1 MSARTVAFIF
11 SASAALFSQT
21 IYAQAPAP
29 AATQPAVNALPT
41 GGKVVAG
48 AATISQ
54 TQTANS
60 ATMNVNQTSQ
70 RAVVNWDS
78 FNVGKNAQVNFNQP
92 NQNAV
97 ILNRV
102 TGGNASVINGAINA
116 NGQVVLVN
124 PNGVAFGR
132 GAQVD
137 AAGVVA
143 STLDIS
149 NKEFME
155 GKSTFRGNGK
165 GTIVNEG
172 KITTNVE
179 GGYIALLAPEV
190 RNQGYLLAKKGS
202 GTVAMAAGEQI
213 TLNFQNNYLI
223 SVKVDTGTYNA
234 LIENKRVVEVNGGL
248 VVVAAGSAHQLMA
261 SVIKNTG
268 RISASTAVNNGGVIE
283 LVANTVTQAGKV
295 SANSQSAQ
303 GGQINIVGNDI
314 TIAQNSK
321 TEAKGA
327 TGGGQV
333 NIGLASTQVS
343 GGTQVNA
350 QNPSAQSNTQAEA
363 TIKSNAQA
371 ASSAKQMARTVTIEQ
386 GAIIDTS
393 ATQSGNGGTIAIWS
407 EIKTAVAGI
416 LKSTGGALSGNGGF
430 IETSSKGTVAL
441 APAVSVNTGA
451 NNKTG
456 KSGTWLLD
464 PIDLTIDSAAANVIS
479 AALSNN
485 NVTIEV
491 NANTTACPSLGG
503 CTQNGTGSLTIASGA
518 DILKAGGNMTTLTL
532 NSSGIFNLNANISG
546 QNLNVIINSSIAYL
560 NVGSSITASEVTVQ
574 AQTIYA
580 AGNIQT
586 SPYNLANNSNS
597 LGNAIKLL
605 AQAIY
610 VSGGLSL
617 NVNLPSNSV
626 QIVTVGGVAKR
637 PDELPSYLIAQNNN
651 QISNLNQ
658 VYSAAAANDAN
669 VIQVLQAKP
678 VSQSNVIY
686 LTASHQ
692 LNINSTAQV
701 LANGTTGGSIY
712 AQAPAINTQAGSVV
726 QANGNNGPG
735 GVIAFSGDQITL
747 AGNIAA
753 NGSTDGG
760 SITLIAHN
768 GDLTI
773 NSSTIQTNGSNG
785 RGGSIGISA
794 NNHLA
799 ITSSGIEATGYTQGG
814 KILIGNDAKN
824 GTLPFALS
832 ATLDQYSSLNTAQ
845 LDSNQA
851 NQNGGFIET
860 SGQTLSMMASINAG
874 RGGMWL
880 IDPTNVTISTT
891 TGSYSGSDPRV
902 FTNQTNVSATQIQD
916 AINNGISV
924 QIIADGTI
932 TQTANL
938 SFSIAAGSST
948 SLTLDN
954 SSGTAQAITLTGTT
968 TNVGAGDLNLNYI
981 SNGQIKINGAINS
994 TSTGKINVVARTS
1007 YATNNLTTC
1016 TSGACASI
1024 YNSSSAS
1031 ITTKGGYVVMDA
1043 TGGIVSGSTVTI
1055 GAVQNG
1061 PIYLNAGINTTT
1073 AGTSVSGAGG
1083 NFSLAASAN
1092 LASGIGSF
1100 EPNVAPLNI
1109 GGDVNIQ
1116 LKNGSSAS
1124 YGFVVAS
1131 YATTSPIT
1139 AYGNIDITSIGAS
1152 TSGVGLI
1159 YLTSALTSTT
1169 GNITLTAT
1177 STNST
1182 STTNAGVSGTANG
1195 TLTANAGVI
1204 TINSTSNAS
1213 TAVSLPGAMSA
1224 KSIAITGTSTTAA
1237 TIVSLGA
1244 MTINSGGADL
1254 SVTANNAAG
1263 GANTGI
1269 TQTGTITNNANGG
1282 NISFISNNVIN
1293 QTGAITL
1300 AANTSGTASTVLYD
1314 TTTGAK
1320 TSNITAGAL
1329 TVSSGSTSAVNYVI
1343 KTAGAGINPGILSV
1357 PGSVLLDN
1365 TYGGTAGVGGTPT
1378 SGYITLSNSGTL
1390 TNAITGINVNSVITA
1405 GTGITLKGASQ
1416 TNYYSVSLTAAIT
1429 TSSGS
1434 IDLIGSGINY
1444 SVYSSAAGVMT
1455 AATGA
1460 INITGNATTGQ
1471 AVQLAGAITAHT
1483 GITIDANGTTA
1494 ATIATVGAM
1503 TLGYGYYSGD
1513 ISNPNMISSATGASG
1528 SLMGAFSGST
1538 LPVIT
1543 AAVLSGASVPGTIVT
1558 TAAILQSTTA
1568 TTATYLV
1575 AFSDGTYTKMVQV
1588 VLTASNGNL
1597 YATETLAKY
1606 KTTQL
1611 ATGSDINLYGGT
1623 TNLSSIWTGATA
1635 MTLATSSGVT
1645 GYGAANIILSGS
1657 GYIPN
1662 APSGNITITA
1672 NNTAGGGN
1680 TGITQ
1685 SGAITN
1691 NASGSNITFT
1701 SNNLINQTGAISLAA
1716 NKSGNTA
1723 TVTYNTTAGTKASN
1737 ITTGSLAIISGSTS
1751 DINLILKSSG
1761 SAINPNLI
1769 GTSTVRLPGAVTL
1782 DNTYGGTTPATG
1794 YITAS
1799 NISTAATT
1807 SVGVTINNALYS
1819 TKLISIKGISYTS
1832 QGVNYSAVINAS
1844 AGGVEITGTT
1854 YNNYGVYTSNASLI
1868 TGDFITVTGRSSVA
1882 VAGWLAQIGALTINS
1897 GSTGGDI
1904 LVTATG
1910 SAAGNDNGI
1919 YQSGAIS
1926 AANGSDVSFIS
1937 NNYISQNGAI
1947 TMAANTSGSVATI
1960 TYNTTSGTKLSTI
1973 LSGALT
1979 LTTGSTSDINFVM
1992 LSAGSAINPGAI
2004 GTSSVRLP
2012 GTVTLDNTYGG
2023 ISPAS
2028 GYVTTSNISTAATTS
2043 VGVTINNALYST
2055 KLISIKGI
2063 SYTSQGV
2070 NYSAVINASTGGV
2083 EITGTTYN
2091 NYGVYTG
2098 NASLIT
2104 GDFITITGRAGAAV
2118 GGWIDYIGALTVNS
2132 GSIGGDITITASGA
2146 SAGSDNGIYQS
2157 GAISSANGSDISF
2170 TANNIINQT
2179 GAITMAANTN
2189 AISAVTYDATSGNRL
2204 STITTGVLT
2213 TTSGSTYA
2221 INYLVK
2227 SAGSAITAN
2236 DVSVPGYINI
2246 DNTFGSASGA
2256 KSSGYFNGSNNTTS
2270 NATGSSGVLVSGVL
2284 TAGGAFTIKG
2294 VSASSWGIQNSS
2306 AYTLTAG
2313 AGDLTLIGV
2322 GIHGIYQMGSL
2333 IATAGNIYSSAYA
2346 TSSSWSYYAQSG
2358 VQKNYIASGN
2368 IDLIGY
2374 STTYSSA
2381 LNIHNILM
2389 RTTTGDIT
2397 LSAKGGL
2404 AGNGAVHQ
2412 ATYLAGVVINSG
2424 GDFIIQGATN
2434 AGGLAT
2440 PASGTASLNTLPHY
2454 GVHFA
2459 SSGSWAYGG
2468 ITYTG
2473 YKAAGDISIAG
2484 TSSGS
2489 YGIYIAAAIQ
2499 STAGSVTMTGTS
2511 TTGYG
2516 MASTAAGTITGATG
2530 VALYGVGAAGS
2541 ITTAGLVRNTGTTG
2555 GIIISAATDASIGAV
2570 TNSGADGIRITG
2582 GNGIAAG
2589 TTTGGTITA
2598 LGTVTNMGGVVALSM
2613 ASPRTANAYDV
2624 EGKIGITTSN
2634 ASTDNIR
2641 YSVQGGTFTTPTTY
2655 GGGNYIDYRA
2665 GPTTYTITV
2674 ALGANYSAAYGTA
2687 YTDSAALSWLRTNA
2701 TVTLSATPFGVSAA
2715 GIKSGLVW
2723 NSTIGSAG
2731 INANA
2736 VQAGTTIVAANISAG
2751 TGQAVTLSGTSRTY
2765 TITAKALTI
2774 TNLASTSNY
2783 DAVTTY
2789 ASLVG
2794 TAGYSVSGLVTSI
2807 GGVAVTDA
2815 VTSVTQTMKSGSVV
2829 GSGSVVSGVAQNG
2842 SFNTVP
2848 SAAVGV
2854 GLSNYTITYVGVA
2867 STVNK
2872 AALTIAAAN
2881 DTKVYGNT
2889 STTAGITYSAGA
2901 ASASGGVGYSIT
2913 SGSLF
2918 GSDTLTGVTLTSTGG
2933 AATTAVGTGIS
2944 IVPSAASGSG
2954 IGNYTITYTNGAMA
2968 VTARPLTIAA
2978 SAQNTNYGT
2987 SYALGTSSFT
2997 SSGLVN
3003 SDAVSSVTLKYSGAT
3018 SVAGTTNAGTY
3029 TSGIIPSAASGTG
3042 LSNYSISYV
3051 AGNLVVATK
3060 ALTITASAQN
3070 STYGSAYAL
3079 GTSAFTTSG
3088 LVNSDSVT
3096 SATLLYS
3103 GNATVSPTVNA
3114 ATYSAGI
3121 VPSAATG
3128 VGLSNYAIS
3137 YVAGNLVVGKATLTL
3152 TPNAVSTTYNDTTL
3166 NNSTYSQLTSN
3177 YTASG
3182 YKNTDVAASVPVT
3195 LSGSMAFNGSATTVV
3210 KNAATYS
3217 LTIGTLAGTT
3227 TNGNY
3232 QIAFANPS
3240 SNAYVI
3246 NPATVSVSASK
3257 DYDGS
3262 RSFAANQ
3269 VTVLTGIG
3277 TQTLT
3282 LSGSANADSANVASV
3297 SSLSTAGLSLGNGS
3311 NGGLAGNYVLPASTS
3326 SVVIRPLAV
3335 SASIAGSPSKQYDT
3349 NTSATL
3355 VSGNFSLTGFI
3366 TGEGA
3371 TVTQTVGAYNSANA
3385 SANTAYS
3392 PASTVTVSLIPSH
3405 FTADSGTVLSNY
3417 VLPTSATGAGVITT
3431 APLTVSANSY
3441 AGFAGQAPAS
3451 FDGTVSG
3458 AKGSDVITVTVT
3470 QGLTATNGA
3479 YTLTPSAVM
3488 NASIV
3493 GNYGTPTVVTGTYT
3507 VALPYQLVITAANST
3522 STYGSI
3528 SGSSAANTPVN
3539 LLAQYCTVSSGSCA
3553 GNIITLSLTAPSAT
3567 VSQITTSSVM
3577 TPTWMATDSAS
3588 NTYSLKVTS
3597 DTTLGFSVGNYLNVG
3612 NYTFTP
3618 TGQAN
3623 ATISGNTR
3631 PVIYI
3636 PGTATVS
3643 PLNVTVANNSAP
3655 TKVYDATVALT
3666 NGISITPSNKLVGDV
3681 LSLSGA
3687 GVYDSKNVG
3696 TTNYAITNVSLSGAD
3711 AANYRYTAGNIAGTN
3726 GSITPA
3732 PITISGLSAANKT
3745 YDAGFTAVISGT
3757 ASAVGALGGDVV
3769 GVTGNATTGTFA
3781 SANAGSGIVVT
3792 PVLSGLTLSDTNY
3805 EINGVTTSLTANI
3818 SAAPVT
3824 ATINRAYDGT
3834 TSVANA
3840 NIAITGV
3847 AGQTLTLATGTA
3859 TLTNPNVGSAGLSSL
3874 NGATLADGTGL
3885 ASNYTLTNPTG
3896 IVTIAPAS
3904 ISVTSSNAVKVYD
3917 ATTAVTSATT
3927 VPVATLSAGTLYT
3940 NAVTGNTDTL
3950 SGGSFEYL
3958 TSGVGNGNKSVS
3970 VNSVGVLNGSSN
3982 AAANYSITYVDN
3994 TTSTITPAPISIS
4007 GLTASNKQYDTG
4019 LMAVVSGTATANGA
4033 LGADNVTVFGTVT
4046 AGSFASAN
4054 VGTGIAVTPVLSG
4067 LSLSN
4072 ANYQITGVSSA
4083 LSANITAAPITIS
4096 GITAANKTYDTGTAA
4111 TISGSPIAD
4120 GVLGADVVTVA
4131 GSVTA
4136 GSFASANVGTGIV
4149 VTPTISGLSL
4159 SNANYQITGL
4169 TNSITANITAAP
4181 VTVTADNQSTIYG
4194 TPLSLGTASFTVTGL
4209 LGSDAISAV
4218 TLTQQGNTT
4227 VPGTQNAG
4235 TYSGAVNG
4243 ILPSAASGTNLGNY
4257 QITYAPGTLAIAR
4270 KAINVVADNASMTYA
4285 DTSLPT
4291 LSYQTVSGLVNGDQ
4305 MSGALATTATPWTTA
4320 GSASN
4325 VGSYYITQGTVTAGS
4340 NYDITYT
4347 RASLTV
4353 NPANLYVTAENQ
4365 TSTYGSLLVL
4375 PQSGRGAYSVAGL
4388 RNDDSVSSATILY
4401 SGNQTIPATTNAGFY
4416 SASIDISAA
4425 NGIRLGN
4432 YNISYTSGDLAV
4444 AKALLIVTA
4453 VDSAKFVGTTDPS
4466 IYGGVMYSG
4475 FKNSDSDTSGALG
4488 SAVVSVSRNNASS
4501 NNAGVYGDVL
4511 VPNVSTSLQNYNVG
4525 YVNGK
4530 FTIVGAN
4537 ELLVQVGSNTTIYGT
4552 PASYN
4557 AGAMTVS
4564 YCTNC
4569 AIGVSSP
4576 NIISIT
4582 GAGIT
4587 SSGSAVTV
4595 VTGNTTGSFTVSPV
4609 NPTMNAAGTQI
4620 GVGSYGLRV
4629 TSTDITTLPPGGSPN
4644 FNAIYVVGGLNVTPL
4659 QLTYADLG
4667 ISGVSQVYNGT
4678 VNMTNLGITATSGML
4693 PGDAVSVL
4701 ASGTFASK
4709 NVGINIPYTVAIGLT
4724 GQDASNYQINNS
4736 TPLTGTNGVITQ
4748 LNSVTYTGP
4757 TAGGS
4762 WSNPSN
4768 WTTTN
4773 TIGTNQV
4780 QLGAIPDLSNVAN
4793 VILPSGRSVVYDDSV
4808 QGPVTS
4814 AVANS
4819 GNLNFNRSSATA
4831 IPMNISGVGSVTIS
4845 NVGAITLTG
4854 NSSFTGG
4861 TNTGAG
4867 TSLIAGSN
4875 NALGSGLINSSGT
4888 TASPA
4893 NFSTISGITM
4903 PALSIVGGTTAILSD
4918 ISTSGAQSYSGN
4930 LIIGTSGTG
4939 TTTLQSN
4946 NANILIDA
4954 TINGA
4959 VNKAES
4965 LVINAG
4971 TGVVTLGDSI
4981 GNTAR
4986 LNNFTVTGSRI
4997 NILADILTAVTQ
5009 TYNGAVYIGDASYL
5023 GRTPT
5028 VGFLYTDNYR
5038 GYFQYVSGS
5047 GVRSS
5052 TISYLDSNPIYV
5064 RTMISEDPSITY
5076 NGTVNDTVANTHTL
5090 LVAAI
5095 APAAIPY
5102 SSGYAAVNAGATI
5115 SFNAPVGSSAPL
5127 YSLNAQT
5134 VVNNAQVG
5142 AANNYIGTVN
5152 LVDSVATY
5160 SNQTYRANLM
5170 NAQSSAAPATV
5181 AFSVWDPAA
5190 SVSFNL
5196 PEQSVANSGC
5206 SSNCGQI
5213 NLQNPGSL
5221 DSLVING
5228 SSNFALDANLSGV
5241 NNWGNQFTSANALGY
5256 VAPTITPPAPTPA
5269 ITAAAPAPA
5278 LNIPLVL
5285 ASYIPREGVAGGALR
5300 EVIDFHAD
5308 QVQYA
5313 GNSRSFGGV
5322 SVSSPEDTE
5331 VISSKSGKSKGKSLD
5346 EASTTNICTVDQ
5358 SGNTKCEED

>member
-21 IYAQAPAP
+21 IFAQAPAP
-29 AATQPAVNALPT
+29 VATQPAVNALPT

-54 TQTANS
+54 TQTATS

-137 AAGVVA
+137 AASVVA

-190 RNQGYLLAKKGS
+190 RNQGYLLAKKGG

-283 LVANTVTQAGKV
+283 LVANNVTQAGKV

-321 TEAKGA
+321 TEATGA

-333 NIGLASTQVS
+333 NIGLASTQVT

-350 QNPSAQSNTQAEA
+350 QTPGAQTNAQAEA
-363 TIKSNAQA
+363 TIKANAQA
-371 ASSAKQMARTVTIEQ
+371 ASSAKQMARTVTIEKD
-386 GAIIDTS
+386 AVIDAS
-393 ATQSGNGGTIAIWS
+393 ATKAGNGGTIAIWS
-407 EIKTAVAGI
+407 EIKTTVAGV

-430 IETSSKGTVAL
+430 IETSSKGHVNL
-441 APAVSVNTGA
+441 APTVSVNTAA

-503 CTQNGTGSLTIASGA
+503 CTQNGSGSLTIASGA

-546 QNLNVIINSSIAYL
+546 QNLSVIINSSIAYL

-580 AGNIQT
+580 SGNIQT
-586 SPYNLANNSNS
+586 SPYSLANNSNS

-617 NVNLPSNSV
+617 NANLPSNSV

-637 PDELPSYLIAQNNN
+637 PDELPSYLTAQNTN
-651 QISNLNQ
+651 QSTNLNQ
-658 VYSAAAANDAN
+658 VYSATAANDAN
-669 VIQVLQAKP
+669 AIQVLQANP
-678 VSQSNVIY
+678 ASQSNVIY
-686 LTASHQ
+686 LTASNQ
-692 LNINSTAQV
+692 LSINPTAQV

-712 AQAPAINTQAGSVV
+712 AQAPVINTQAGSVV

-735 GVIAFSGDQITL
+735 GVIAFSGDQITV

-753 NGSTDGG
+753 NGTTDGG
-760 SITLIAHN
+760 SIALIANN
-768 GDLTI
+768 GDLTM
-773 NSSTIQTNGSNG
+773 NSGTIQTNGSNG

-799 ITSSGIEATGYTQGG
+799 ITSSAIEATGYTQGG

-880 IDPTNVTISTT
+880 LDPTNVTISTT
-891 TGSYSGSDPRV
+891 AGTSTGTDPLL

-924 QIIADGTI
+924 QIIADGAI

-938 SFSIAAGSST
+938 SFSIASGSSA

-968 TNVGAGDLNLNYI
+968 TNTGAGDLNLNYI

-994 TSTGKINVVARTS
+994 TSTGKINVVAKTN
-1007 YATNNLTTC
+1007 YATNTLTTC
-1016 TSGACASI
+1016 TAGACASI
-1024 YNSSSAS
+1024 YNGASGS

-1043 TGGIVSGSTVTI
+1043 TGGSVSGTTITI
-1055 GAVQNG
+1055 GSIQNG
-1061 PIYLNAGINTTT
+1061 PIYLNAAINTTT
-1073 AGTSVSGAGG
+1073 AGTSASGSGG

-1100 EPNVAPLNI
+1100 EPNVATLNI
-1109 GGDVNIQ
+1109 GGNATFS
-1116 LKNGSSAS
+1116 LKNYTNAS

-1139 AYGNIDITSIGAS
+1139 AYGNIDITSIGVS
-1152 TSGVGLI
+1152 TSNTGLI
-1159 YLTSALTSTT
+1159 YLTSALTSTA

-1177 STNST
+1177 STNT
-1182 STTNAGVSGTANG
+1182 SATLNPGVSGTATG
-1195 TLTANAGVI
+1195 TLTANAGAI
-1204 TINSTSNAS
+1204 TVTSTSNAS
-1213 TAVSLPGAMSA
+1213 TAVSLIGAMSA

-1244 MTINSGGADL
+1244 MTIVAGGTDL
-1254 SVTANNAAG
+1254 SVTANNTAG

-1269 TQTGTITNNANGG
+1269 TQTGAITVNSDGG
-1282 NISFISNNVIN
+1282 NISFISNNIIN
-1293 QTGAITL
+1293 QAGAITL

-1314 TTTGAK
+1314 TTAGAK
-1320 TSNITAGAL
+1320 TSTITAGAL
-1329 TVSSGSTSAVNYVI
+1329 TVSSGSTSAVNYIV
-1343 KTAGAGINPGILSV
+1343 KTSGAGIDTGILNV

-1365 TYGGTAGVGGTPT
+1365 SYGGTAGVGGTPT
-1378 SGYITLSNSGTL
+1378 SGYITTANSATFAGASIGVL
-1390 TNAITGINVNSVITA
+1390 VNAAITA
-1405 GTGITLKGASQ
+1405 GTGITLKGASF
-1416 TNYYSVSLTAAIT
+1416 TGWYSVTLQAAIST
-1429 TSSGS
+1429 ATGSIAISGS
-1434 IDLIGSGINY
+1434 GVDYAVHTGSLGTILA
-1444 SVYSSAAGVMT
+1444 SA
-1455 AATGA
+1455 GA
-1460 INITGNATTGQ
+1460 VTITGTSTTGQ
-1471 AVQLAGAITAHT
+1471 AVNLGALVT
-1483 GITIDANGTTA
+1483 GNSITITGTGTAA
-1494 ATIATVGAM
+1494 ATIMSLSALTINVG
-1503 TLGYGYYSGD
+1503 
-1513 ISNPNMISSATGASG
+1513 
-1528 SLMGAFSGST
+1528 
-1538 LPVIT
+1538 
-1543 AAVLSGASVPGTIVT
+1543 
-1558 TAAILQSTTA
+1558 
-1568 TTATYLV
+1568 
-1575 AFSDGTYTKMVQV
+1575 
-1588 VLTASNGNL
+1588 
-1597 YATETLAKY
+1597 
-1606 KTTQL
+1606 
-1611 ATGSDINLYGGT
+1611 GSDLT
-1623 TNLSSIWTGATA
+1623 
-1635 MTLATSSGVT
+1635 V
-1645 GYGAANIILSGS
+1645 
-1657 GYIPN
+1657 
-1662 APSGNITITA
+1662 TA
-1672 NNTAGGGN
+1672 NNTSGGGN

-1685 SGAITN
+1685 TGAITA
-1691 NASGSNITFT
+1691 NASGGNITFT
-1701 SNNLINQTGAISLAA
+1701 SNHLINQTGAIALAA
-1716 NKSGNTA
+1716 NVSGNAA
-1723 TVTYNTTAGTKASN
+1723 TVTYDTTRGANTST
-1737 ITTGSLAIISGSTS
+1737 ITGGNLTIGSGSTS
-1751 DINLILKSSG
+1751 
-1761 SAINPNLI
+1761 AINYVQKSAGANLDPGVI
-1769 GTSTVRLPGAVTL
+1769 NVPGTITL
-1782 DNTYGGTTPATG
+1782 DNTYGCTGTGCTPASG
-1794 YITAS
+1794 YIVAS
-1799 NISTAATT
+1799 NIT
-1807 SVGVTINNALYS
+1807 SGPSGVAGVTINGAL
-1819 TKLISIKGISYTS
+1819 TATGNIVVKGVSN
-1832 QGVNYSAVINAS
+1832 GNYSIYGTAAVTSSAGSIAWTGIATNYGIYTGSLGTILAS
-1844 AGGVEITGTT
+1844 AGAVTITGTST
-1854 YNNYGVYTSNASLI
+1854 TGQAVNLGALVTGNSITI
-1868 TGDFITVTGRSSVA
+1868 TGTGTAAATIMSLS
-1882 VAGWLAQIGALTINS
+1882 ALTINVG
-1897 GSTGGDI
+1897 GSDLT
-1904 LVTATG
+1904 VTANNTSGGGNTG
-1910 SAAGNDNGI
+1910 I
-1919 YQSGAIS
+1919 TQT
-1926 AANGSDVSFIS
+1926 
-1937 NNYISQNGAI
+1937 GAI
-1947 TMAANTSGSVATI
+1947 TANASGGNITFTSNHLINQTGAIALAANVSGNAATV
-1960 TYNTTSGTKLSTI
+1960 TYDTTTGTKASSITSGTITI
-1973 LSGALT
+1973 GSS
-1979 LTTGSTSDINFVM
+1979 STSDINFM
-1992 LSAGSAINPGAI
+1992 MTSLGSAINPGAI
-2004 GTSSVRLP
+2004 GTSSARLP

-2023 ISPAS
+2023 ATPTS
-2028 GYVTTSNISTAATTS
+2028 GYITTSNNSTLATSS
-2043 VGVTINNALYST
+2043 VGATINNAIYST
-2055 KLISIKGI
+2055 KLISVKGI
-2063 SYTSQGV
+2063 SYASHGIG
-2070 NYSAVINASTGGV
+2070 YSAAINASGGGV
-2083 EITGTTYN
+2083 ELTGTTYN
-2091 NYGVYTG
+2091 SYGVYTASSLVTG
-2098 NASLIT
+2098 N
-2104 GDFITITGRAGAAV
+2104 FITINARASVAATYV
-2118 GGWIDYIGALTVNS
+2118 AYLGPMTINS
-2132 GSIGGDITITASGA
+2132 GSTGGDITITSTGTT
-2146 SAGSDNGIYQS
+2146 AGSDAGITQI
-2157 GAISSANGSDISF
+2157 GAISAVNGSDISF
-2170 TANNIINQT
+2170 IANNIIDQR
-2179 GAITMAANTN
+2179 GAISMAANTN
-2189 AISAVTYDATSGNRL
+2189 AVSTITYDTTGGNRL
-2204 STITTGVLT
+2204 SNITTGVVT
-2213 TTSGSTYA
+2213 TTAGSTYA

-2227 SAGSAITAN
+2227 SAGSAINAN
-2236 DVSVPGYINI
+2236 DISVPGYINI
-2246 DNTFGSASGA
+2246 DNTYGSASGA
-2256 KSSGYFNGSNNTTS
+2256 KLSGYLTGANIATSNTTAS
-2270 NATGSSGVLVSGVL
+2270 IGVLVGGVL
-2284 TAGGAFTIKG
+2284 TAGGSLTIKG
-2294 VSASSWGIQNSS
+2294 VTASSWGIQNSS
-2306 AYTLTAG
+2306 STLTAG
-2313 AGDLTLIGV
+2313 SGDLTLV
-2322 GIHGIYQMGSL
+2322 GIGAHGMYQLGSL
-2333 IATAGNIYSSAYA
+2333 IAPAGSISVSAYA
-2346 TSSSWSYYAQSG
+2346 LSSTWAYYAQVGS
-2358 VQKNYIASGN
+2358 QKNYIASGN
-2368 IDLIGY
+2368 IDLVAY
-2374 STTYSSA
+2374 STSYSSG
-2381 LNIHNILM
+2381 LNIQNILM

-2397 LSAKGGL
+2397 LSARGGL
-2404 AGNGAVHQ
+2404 TGNGSSHPAIHLV
-2412 ATYLAGVVINSG
+2412 GDVISAG

-2434 AGGLAT
+2434 TGGIA
-2440 PASGTASLNTLPHY
+2440 TASPSAAAMNTMGDT
-2454 GVHFA
+2454 GVHITSSA
-2459 SSGSWAYGG
+2459 SLAYGG
-2468 ITYTG
+2468 TTYTG
-2473 YKAAGDISIAG
+2473 YKAAGDIVLTAS
-2484 TSSGS
+2484 TSGS
-2489 YGIYIAAAIQ
+2489 YGFYVAAPIE
-2499 STAGSVTMTGTS
+2499 STAGSVTLTGTS
-2511 TTGYG
+2511 TAAYG
-2516 MASTAAGTITGATG
+2516 IYTTSTGTITGVTG
-2530 VALYGVGAAGS
+2530 VALYGRGTSGNIYTAA
-2541 ITTAGLVRNTGTTG
+2541 LVRNTGSTG
-2555 GIIISAATDASIGAV
+2555 GIIINATGNANIGAV

-2582 GNGIAAG
+2582 GNGVAAG
-2589 TTTGGTITA
+2589 TTTGGTIIA
-2598 LGTVTNMGGVVALSM
+2598 LGTVTNTGGVVALSM
-2613 ASPRTANAYDV
+2613 AAPRTANSYDV
-2624 EGKIGITTSN
+2624 EGAVGITSSN
-2634 ASTDNIR
+2634 ASTSNVR

-2655 GGGNYIDYRA
+2655 TSGNYIDYRS
-2665 GPTTYTITV
+2665 GTTSYTITV
-2674 ALGANYSAAYGTA
+2674 SLGANYSAAYGTA
-2687 YTDSAALSWLRTNA
+2687 YTDSSALTWLRSNA
-2701 TVTLSATPFGVSAA
+2701 TVTLSATPFGVSTA
-2715 GIKSGLVW
+2715 GIKDGLVW

-2736 VQAGTTIVAANISAG
+2736 VQAGTTIVSANISAG

-2774 TNLASTSNY
+2774 TNLASTSSY
-2783 DAVTTY
+2783 DASTTY
-2789 ASLVG
+2789 ASLVN

-2807 GGVAVTDA
+2807 GGVAVTDSVA
-2815 VTSVTQTMKSGSVV
+2815 SVTQTIKSGSVV

-2848 SAAVGV
+2848 SSAVGV
-2854 GLSNYTITYVGVA
+2854 GLSNYTITYVGVV

-2872 AALTIAAAN
+2872 ATLTIAAAN

-2901 ASASGGVGYSIT
+2901 ASASSGVGYSIT

-2954 IGNYTITYTNGAMA
+2954 IGNYTITYANGAMA
-2968 VTARPLTIAA
+2968 VTQRPLTITA
-2978 SAQNTNYGT
+2978 STQNTNYGT

-3018 SVAGTTNAGTY
+3018 TVAGTTNAGTY
-3029 TSGIIPSAASGTG
+3029 TSGIIASAASGTG

-3096 SATLLYS
+3096 SAILLYS

-3121 VPSAATG
+3121 IPSAASG

-3152 TPNAVSTTYNDTTL
+3152 TPNAVSTIYNDTTL

-3177 YTASG
+3177 YTSSG
-3182 YKNTDVAASVPVT
+3182 YKNTDVAANVPVT

-3210 KNAATYS
+3210 KNAATYA
-3217 LTIGTLAGTT
+3217 LTVGTLAGTT
-3227 TNGNY
+3227 SNGNY

-3311 NGGLAGNYVLPASTS
+3311 GGGLAGNYVLPTSTS
-3326 SVVIRPLAV
+3326 SVVIRPLTV

-3355 VSGNFSLTGFI
+3355 VSGNFSLAGFI

-3371 TVTQTVGAYNSANA
+3371 TVTQTVGVYNSANA
-3385 SANTAYS
+3385 STNTAYS
-3392 PASTVTVSLIPSH
+3392 PASTVTASLIPSH
-3405 FTADSGTVLSNY
+3405 FTADTGTVLSNY
-3417 VLPTSATGAGVITT
+3417 VLPTGATGAGVITA

-3458 AKGSDVITVTVT
+3458 AKGADAITVNVT
-3470 QGLTATNGA
+3470 QSSTATNGV
-3479 YTLTPSAVM
+3479 YTLTPAAVM
-3488 NASIV
+3488 SASIV

-3507 VALPYQLVITAANST
+3507 EALPYQLVVTAANST
-3522 STYGSI
+3522 NTYGSI
-3528 SGSSAANTPVN
+3528 SGTSTANTPVN
-3539 LLAQYCTVSSGSCA
+3539 LMAQYCTVSSGSCA

-3567 VSQITTSSVM
+3567 VSQITTSSVT
-3577 TPTWMATDSAS
+3577 TPTWVATDSAL
-3588 NTYSLKVTS
+3588 NTYSLKATS
-3597 DTTLGFSVGNYLNVG
+3597 DTTLGFSAGNYLNVG
-3612 NYTFTP
+3612 NYIFTP

-3623 ATISGNTR
+3623 ATISGSTL

-3643 PLNVTVANNSAP
+3643 PLNVTAANNSTP

-3666 NGISITPSNKLVGDV
+3666 NGISLTPSNKLAGDV

-3687 GVYDSKNVG
+3687 GVYSNKNVG
-3696 TTNYAITNVSLSGAD
+3696 TTNYTITSVSLSGAD

-3769 GVTGNATTGTFA
+3769 GVTGNATTGTFT

-3792 PVLSGLTLSDTNY
+3792 PVLSGLSLSDTNY
-3805 EINGVTTSLTANI
+3805 EINGVTTPLTANI

-3824 ATINRAYDGT
+3824 ATINRPYDGT

-3847 AGQTLTLATGTA
+3847 SGQTLTLATGTA

-3885 ASNYTLTNPTG
+3885 ATNYTLTNPTG
-3896 IVTIAPAS
+3896 IVNITPAS
-3904 ISVTSSNAVKVYD
+3904 ISVTSSNAAKVYD

-3940 NAVTGNTDTL
+3940 NTATGDVDAL

-3994 TTSTITPAPISIS
+3994 TTSTITPAPITIS

-4019 LMAVVSGTATANGA
+4019 LVAVVSGTATANGT
-4033 LGADNVTVFGTVT
+4033 LGADSVAVLGSATV
-4046 AGSFASAN
+4046 GSFASAN

-4083 LSANITAAPITIS
+4083 LSANITAAPVTIS

-4209 LGSDAISAV
+4209 LGSDAISGV

-4243 ILPSAASGTNLGNY
+4243 ILPSAASGTNLSNY
-4257 QITYAPGTLAIAR
+4257 QITYTPGTLAIAR
-4270 KAINVVADNASMTYA
+4270 KAINLVADNASMTYA

-4305 MSGALATTATPWTTA
+4305 MSGVLATTATPWTTA

-4325 VGSYYITQGTVTAGS
+4325 IGSYYITQGTVTAGS

-4365 TSTYGSLLVL
+4365 TTTYGSLLVL
-4375 PQSGRGAYSVAGL
+4375 PQSGSAAYSVAGL
-4388 RNDDSVSSATILY
+4388 RNDDSVSSATVLY
-4401 SGNQTIPATTNAGFY
+4401 NGNQTIPATTNAGLY
-4416 SASIDISAA
+4416 AASISISDV

-4432 YNISYTSGDLAV
+4432 YNVGYTSGDLTV
-4444 AKALLIVTA
+4444 AKALLTVTA
-4453 VDSAKFVGTTDPS
+4453 VDSAKFVGTSDPS
-4466 IYGGVMYSG
+4466 GFSGVMYSG
-4475 FKNSDSDTSGALG
+4475 FKNADSDTSGALG
-4488 SAVVSVSRNNASS
+4488 SAVVSVSRNNSSS

-4537 ELLVQVGSNTTIYGT
+4537 ELLVQVGSNTTAYGT
-4552 PASYN
+4552 PASYS

-4564 YCTNC
+4564 YCTDC

-4576 NIISIT
+4576 NIISII
-4582 GAGIT
+4582 GADIT
-4587 SSGSAVTV
+4587 ASGSAVTV

-4620 GVGSYGLRV
+4620 GVGSYGLRA
-4629 TSTDITTLPPGGSPN
+4629 TSTDISTSPPGGTPN

-4667 ISGVSQVYNGT
+4667 ISGLSQVYNGT
-4678 VNMTNLGITATSGML
+4678 VNMTNLGITATSGIL

-4736 TPLTGTNGVITQ
+4736 TPLAGTNGVITQ

-4757 TAGGS
+4757 TTGGS
-4762 WSNPSN
+4762 WSNPAN
-4768 WTTTN
+4768 WTTTD
-4773 TIGTNQV
+4773 TIGANRV
-4780 QLGAIPDLSNVAN
+4780 QTGAIPDLSNVAN
-4793 VILPSGRSVVYDDSV
+4793 VILPTGYSVIYDDSV

-4819 GNLNFNRSSATA
+4819 GNLNFNLSSANV
-4831 IPMNISGVGSVTIS
+4831 IPMAISGAGSVTIS
-4845 NVGAITLTG
+4845 NAGAITLTG

-4861 TNTGAG
+4861 TNIGAG

-4875 NALGSGLINSSGT
+4875 NALGSGLVNSSGT
-4888 TASPA
+4888 AASPA
-4893 NFSTISGITM
+4893 NFSTTSGITM

-4918 ISTSGAQSYSGN
+4918 ISTAGAQSYSGN

-4939 TTTLQSN
+4939 TTTFQSAN
-4946 NANILIDA
+4946 SNILIDA

-4971 TGVVTLGDSI
+4971 TGIVTLGDST
-4981 GNTAR
+4981 GNAAR
-4986 LNNFTVTGSRI
+4986 LNNFTITGSRI

-5023 GRTPT
+5023 GRTPS

-5038 GYFQYVSGS
+5038 GYFQYVAGS

-5095 APAAIPY
+5095 APTAIPY
-5102 SSGYAAVNAGATI
+5102 SSGYAVVNSGATI

-5134 VVNNAQVG
+5134 VVNNSQVG
-5142 AANNYIGTVN
+5142 AANSYIGTVN
-5152 LVDSVATY
+5152 LIDSVATY
-5160 SNQTYRANLM
+5160 SDQTYRANLM

-5181 AFSVWDPAA
+5181 TFSVWDPAA
-5190 SVSFNL
+5190 NVSFNL

-5228 SSNFALDANLSGV
+5228 SSNFALDANLTGV

-5256 VAPTITPPAPTPA
+5256 LAPTTTPPAPTPT
-5269 ITAAAPAPA
+5269 ITAAEPAPA
-5278 LNIPLVL
+5278 LNTPLVL
-5285 ASYIPREGVAGGALR
+5285 ASYIPREGVAAGALR

-5313 GNSRSFGGV
+5313 ANSRSFGGV
-5322 SVSSPEDTE
+5322 SVSTPEDTE